1 MDGWMDGWQAPRLA
15 GWGASDELDKS
26 HARPA
31 QGHRRRALALQ
42 ILRGILVK
50 VPLPCGAL
58 ALQILRVILV
68 TVPPPVPWLCSA
80 GAPDLE
86 GDPCHG
92 AAAPPVVMERWR
104 SRS

>member
-1 MDGWMDGWQAPRLA
+1 MKLASFISVWPKGPFGSYLCLGVLVLNGGVGGDLAWQCHGEALTGCSA
-15 GWGASDELDKS
+15 F
-26 HARPA
+26 
-31 QGHRRRALALQ
+31 ALAA
-42 ILRGILVK
+42 V
-50 VPLPCGAL
+50 

-68 TVPPPVPWLCSA
+68 TVPPPPLWLWSA

-104 SRS
+104 WRS